1 MILHYLQFDLAKNIW
16 FSVFFEHDG
25 HSPFQMAW
33 IQVCVYPICLK
44 LRVIIQFHLVNYF
57 LKKLPYQGNDNIRT
71 LWLAKSRK
79 HDPSILR
86 KHPVH
91 MQFTKHAVWS
101 LFKICSKHLFPGRQK
116 TENRDKNL
124 LEIWFS
130 QFRASLFWNLGI
142 VKKNCLK
149 HCNICNFLHCAA
161 HAACMTF
168 KWNPKT
174 TFKSWTM
181 YLP

>member
-91 MQFTKHAVWS
+91 SMLVWKFSWNCFCSGTKSADMLKIVW
-101 LFKICSKHLFPGRQK
+101 KISWNCFSVSTLGSK
-116 TENRDKNL
+116 
-124 LEIWFS
+124 
-130 QFRASLFWNLGI
+130 
-142 VKKNCLK
+142 
-149 HCNICNFLHCAA
+149 
-161 HAACMTF
+161 
-168 KWNPKT
+168 
-174 TFKSWTM
+174 
-181 YLP
+181 LPHF